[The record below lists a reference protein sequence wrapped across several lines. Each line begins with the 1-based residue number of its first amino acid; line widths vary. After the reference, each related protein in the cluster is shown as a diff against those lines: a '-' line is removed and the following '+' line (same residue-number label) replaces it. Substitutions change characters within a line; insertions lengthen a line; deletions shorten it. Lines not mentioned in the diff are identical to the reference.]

1 MKISPKKLI
10 VLKTI
15 LFTTV
20 LMMGILSITWS
31 FEIRSEIDN
40 LGIDDLSTL
49 DPETRQ
55 QVEKRILDWGTEFV
69 FGMVMV
75 PLGGL
80 PLMNLYLNEKYP
92 RINHNRERKVVYFQT
107 QFGFFLLVIAIL
119 ISFSINSM
127 NDNRED
133 WMYIWGT
140 LSMIGVVALV
150 VYRAKKMHEIFDSN
164 HDIIK

>member
-1 MKISPKKLI
+1 MSPKKLT

-15 LFTTV
+15 FFTAI
-20 LMMGILSITWS
+20 LMMGILSVVWS
-31 FEIRSEIDN
+31 FEKRTEIDN
-40 LGIDDLSTL
+40 MGIIDLSAL

-55 QVEKRILDWGTEFV
+55 QVEKKIFGWGAEFV
-69 FGMVMV
+69 MGMVMV

-80 PLMNLYLNEKYP
+80 PLLGLYLSEQYP
-92 RINHNRERKVVYFQT
+92 RINHNRERDITYFQT
-107 QFGFFLLVIAIL
+107 QFGFFLLVIAVL
-119 ISFSINSM
+119 ISFSIDSV

-133 WMYIWGT
+133 WMYVWGT
-140 LSMIGVVALV
+140 LVMIGVVALV